1 MKDVSNTTNI
11 TPATIN
17 WRDDTPHSETFDD
30 YYFSSVNGIE
40 ETRYV
45 FLERNDLP
53 QRWSCWQDTPGSVFT
68 IAETGF
74 GTGLNF
80 LCAWQLWH
88 QQNFDN
94 SRLHF
99 VSVDKYPLQ
108 RSDLEKAYKKWP
120 ILTNFCQELLAKYPP
135 LVPGFHTIDLAGGK
149 VRLTLIF
156 SDAAVAYQQVEGV
169 VDAWFLDGFTP
180 SRNPDMWSPA
190 LFDEIARLSN
200 NGSSNEENNAR
211 TNETTFSTFTA
222 AGIIRKGLTGVGFN
236 VNKHPGLGP
245 KREICHGSFTKET
258 EHPAHLMHN
267 QKPWFSE
274 PESYKTPG
282 TAAVI
287 GGGIAGASI
296 ARNLADRGWLVH
308 VIEKHQETA
317 QEGSGNPTGVTFTK
331 LSQYDNPQNRFYQLA
346 YLYSTPL
353 LLELLSNSVFIKE
366 KDWNLNGVVRLAYCE
381 KEKQEQVTLVNS
393 GRWPQDIAIPLSAKE
408 TSTLLNFP
416 CDTPALLLKQGG
428 WLRPADAVNTLLDH
442 PNITLKC
449 NSQLKELTQ
458 ISTQRSASTQTSKQS
473 RWRLSIQKEETNL
486 PLESDIV
493 ILANSFGASTLKQ
506 TAHLPLRSVRGQVSY
521 IPATEKSQTLKYALN
536 YEGYTAPARDGFH
549 CVGATFH
556 PKAKHNTLEQEDQI
570 TNLNN
575 LATGLKS
582 FAIAINAEKQKSN
595 VNLKGRVGFRCQ
607 TPDYLPMLGP
617 VPCVDS
623 FVEDYAPLRKGMLR
637 DPMPLG
643 KYHQGLYVSLAH
655 GSRGITS
662 APYCAEILT
671 NIIMGDIKA
680 TDKQV
685 LEALHPARFLIR
697 DIKRRKI

>member
-1 MKDVSNTTNI
+1 MKDAPNTSNI
-11 TPATIN
+11 TPASIN
-17 WRDDTPHSETFDD
+17 WRDDTPHSEAFDD
-30 YYFSSVNGIE
+30 YYFSSENGIE
-40 ETRYV
+40 ETNYV
-45 FLERNDLP
+45 FIQRNNLK
-53 QRWSCWQDTPGSVFT
+53 QRWACSPDKPGSVFT

-80 LCAWQLWH
+80 LCAWQLW
-88 QQNFDN
+88 QEQGFDQC
-94 SRLHF
+94 RLHF

-108 RSDLEKAYKKWP
+108 HSDLTKAYSKWP
-120 ILTNFCQELLAKYPP
+120 SLGGFYQELLEKYPP
-135 LVPGFHTIDLAGGK
+135 LVPGFHTIELAGGK

-156 SDAAVAYQQVEGV
+156 SDAAEAYQQVEGH

-180 SRNPDMWSPA
+180 SRNPDMWSSA
-190 LFDEIARLSN
+190 LFDEIARLS
-200 NGSSNEENNAR
+200 G
-211 TNETTFSTFTA
+211 TKTTFATFTA
-222 AGIIRKGLTGVGFN
+222 AGIVRKGLTKVGFD

-245 KREICHGSFTKET
+245 KREICYGDFIKEAEPPT
-258 EHPAHLMHN
+258 HMMHH

-274 PESYKTPG
+274 PVYYKTPG

-296 ARNLADRGWLVH
+296 ARNLANRGWLVQ
-308 VIEKHQETA
+308 VFEKHPKTA

-353 LLELLSNSVFIKE
+353 LGKLLNSSTLIKG
-366 KDWNLNGVVRLAYCE
+366 KDWDLNGVVRLAYSE
-381 KEKQEQVTLVNS
+381 KEKQEQVALVNS

-408 TSTLLNFP
+408 TTSLIGFP
-416 CDTPALLLKQGG
+416 CETPALLLKQGG
-428 WLRPADAVNTLLDH
+428 WLRPSDAVDTLLDH
-442 PNITLKC
+442 PNITLTC
-449 NSQLKELTQ
+449 NALLNKLTPTT
-458 ISTQRSASTQTSKQS
+458 SGCLTSTSKQPS
-473 RWRLSIQKEETNL
+473 WQLCIQKKDSSLQLN
-486 PLESDIV
+486 SDIV
-493 ILANSFGASTLKQ
+493 ILANSFGALTLEQ
-506 TAHLPLRSVRGQVSY
+506 TEHLPLRSVRGQVSY
-521 IPATEKSQTLKYALN
+521 VPATEKSQKLKYALN
-536 YEGYTAPARDGFH
+536 YEGYTAPARNGLH

-556 PKAKHNTLEQEDQI
+556 PKAKHNTLDQKDQI

-575 LATGLKS
+575 LSTGLKS
-582 FAIAINAEKQKSN
+582 FATALNIDKQSN
-595 VNLKGRVGFRCQ
+595 NINLKGRVGFRCQ

-617 VPCVDS
+617 VPCLES

-643 KYHQGLYVSLAH
+643 EYHQGLYVSLAH

-671 NIIMGDIKA
+671 NIIMGDVRA

-697 DIKRRKI
+697 DIKRRKL

>member
-1 MKDVSNTTNI
+1 MKDATNTSSI

-17 WRDDTPHSETFDD
+17 WRDDTPHSEAFDD
-30 YYFSSVNGIE
+30 YYFSSENGIE
-40 ETRYV
+40 ETNNV
-45 FLERNDLP
+45 FLQRNDLQ

-88 QQNFDN
+88 QQDFDH

-108 RSDLEKAYKKWP
+108 RADLEKAYKNWP
-120 ILTNFCQELLAKYPP
+120 ILEGFCQELLDKYPP
-135 LVPGFHTIDLAGGK
+135 LVPGFHTIELAGGK
-149 VRLTLIF
+149 IRLTLIF
-156 SDAAVAYQQVEGV
+156 SDAAEAYQQVQGR

-180 SRNPDMWSPA
+180 SRNPDMWSPT
-190 LFDEIARLSN
+190 LFIEIARLS
-200 NGSSNEENNAR
+200 GIG
-211 TNETTFSTFTA
+211 TTFSTFTA
-222 AGIIRKGLTGVGFN
+222 ASIVRKGLTGVGFN
-236 VNKHPGLGP
+236 VNKLHGLGP
-245 KREICHGSFTKET
+245 KREICYGDFNKESK
-258 EHPAHLMHN
+258 HPSHLMHN

-274 PESYKTPG
+274 PTCYKTPG

-296 ARNLADRGWLVH
+296 ASNLANRGWMVH
-308 VIEKHQETA
+308 VIEKHPKTA

-353 LLELLSNSVFIKE
+353 LRELLNNSQFVQG
-366 KDWNLNGVVRLAYCE
+366 KDWDLNGVVRLAYCE
-381 KEKQEQVTLVNS
+381 KEKLEQVALVNS
-393 GRWPQDIAIPLSAKE
+393 GRWPRDIAVPLSAKE
-408 TSTLLNFP
+408 TTVLLDFH
-416 CDTPALLLKQGG
+416 CETPALLLKQGG

-442 PNITLKC
+442 PNITLEC
-449 NSQLKELTQ
+449 NAQLKELTQ
-458 ISTQRSASTQTSKQS
+458 VPSQLSTNTQTLKQPH
-473 RWRLSIQKEETNL
+473 WQLTIQQKETHVQ
-486 PLESDIV
+486 LESDIV

-521 IPATEKSQTLKYALN
+521 VPVTEKSQKLKYALN

-556 PKAKHNTLEQEDQI
+556 PKAKHSTLEQEDQI

-575 LATGLKS
+575 LTTGLKS
-582 FAIAINAEKQKSN
+582 FASAINADRQKNN
-595 VNLKGRVGFRCQ
+595 VDLKGRVGFRCQ

-617 VPCVDS
+617 VPCIDS

-671 NIIMGDIKA
+671 NIIMGDVKA

-697 DIKRRKI
+697 DIKRRKM